1 MLPQCF
7 KIICLYT
14 LDKNV
19 IAIFEQYFCAAVPRW
34 EFPSSVKHGVVIFA
48 DHNFAFL
55 TETQEGSLK
64 LRGNLHS
71 YVGLG
76 RINVT

>member
-1 MLPQCF
+1 MLLQSLSNISVLLCQGGSF
-7 KIICLYT
+7 
-14 LDKNV
+14 
-19 IAIFEQYFCAAVPRW
+19 QAV
-34 EFPSSVKHGVVIFA
+34 ETSNMEHGVVIFA

-76 RINVT
+76 RKNVT